1 MPSRIYFDN
10 AATTRLD
17 PRVLAA
23 MRPYL
28 EQSWGNPSSLHR
40 EGRHAREAVE
50 TARRQVAD
58 LLGAEPG
65 EIVFTSG
72 GTEADHLALQGAL
85 EAVGTRGCHVITS
98 AIEHPALLACCR
110 LLEDRGATVTRLP
123 VGRNGI
129 LDPAELVRAWRP
141 ETRLVSIMAANNV
154 VGTIQPVAELATI
167 TRRQGVLFHS
177 DAVQAVGKLSFNVH
191 AQSIDMLSL
200 SGHKLHGPKGVGALF
215 VRDGVELSP
224 LFPGGGQ
231 EGDRRSGTENVAG
244 IVGLGAAAEIA
255 RREMADDAV
264 RLVRLRDHLIDTI
277 LATVAGAYLIGDRH
291 RRLPGH
297 ICLGFDG
304 LEGEAIKLLLEL
316 DEAGF
321 AVSSGSACSSH
332 HAGQPSHVLEA
343 LGFDAYKARGSLR
356 VTLGRFNTREEAD
369 QFLAAFPRAVAALRS
384 IRSPRPS
391 GLAGRLV
398 RTR

>member
-1 MPSRIYFDN
+1 
-10 AATTRLD
+10 
-17 PRVLAA
+17 
-23 MRPYL
+23 
-28 EQSWGNPSSLHR
+28 
-40 EGRHAREAVE
+40 
-50 TARRQVAD
+50 
-58 LLGAEPG
+58 
-65 EIVFTSG
+65 
-72 GTEADHLALQGAL
+72 
-85 EAVGTRGCHVITS
+85 
-98 AIEHPALLACCR
+98 
-110 LLEDRGATVTRLP
+110 
-123 VGRNGI
+123 
-129 LDPAELVRAWRP
+129 
-141 ETRLVSIMAANNV
+141 MAANNV